1 MRSLAAQ
8 MKPQTIEYYESQLEN
23 QNEKIRKLQSKIL
36 LLTELIDFDKLDELK
51 LSAFSI
57 ASKDKLKI
65 YLSQL

>member
-1 MRSLAAQ
+1 MQ

-36 LLTELIDFDKLDELK
+36 LLTELIDFDKLDDLQ

-65 YLSQL
+65 IK

>member
-1 MRSLAAQ
+1 
-8 MKPQTIEYYESQLEN
+8 MKPQTVEYYESQLEN

-36 LLTELIDFDKLDELK
+36 LLTELIDFDKLDDLQ

>member
-1 MRSLAAQ
+1 